1 MVEKPAGRELDLLIA
16 ERQMPMRR
24 IRRAGKMT
32 NAQRSNELLE
42 KNKQVVR
49 DFYEEVFRK
58 RDLASADRFMYD
70 DYIQH
75 NPDAKQGKSGFVEFH
90 RGFFAA
96 VPDFCATI
104 NQLVAEGDLV
114 YVYNTITGTHTG
126 HGFLNHPPTGNRIKF
141 DAVDMFRLRDGKLCE
156 HWDVADTRA
165 LFTQVGA
172 LKAVTHAPGPA
183 RGA

>member
-1 MVEKPAGRELDLLIA
+1 MNPE
-16 ERQMPMRR
+16 
-24 IRRAGKMT
+24 
-32 NAQRSNELLE
+32 N
-42 KNKQVVR
+42 NKKIVR

-58 RDLASADRFMYD
+58 RDLCAVDRFMYD

-75 NPDAKQGKSGFVEFH
+75 NPDARQGKAGFVEFH
-90 RGFFAA
+90 EGFFAA

-104 NQLVAEGDLV
+104 NQIVADGDLV
-114 YVYNTITGTHTG
+114 FVYNTITGTHTG
-126 HGFLNHPPTGNRIKF
+126 EGFLGYTPTGNRIHF

-172 LKAVTHAPGPA
+172 IKTL
-183 RGA
+183 